1 MAELKVLIV
10 DDENE
15 LVSTLVERMELRGLH
30 AVGVTTGH
38 EAVGLVER
46 ESFDVVVLDVK
57 MPGEDGVEIM
67 KRIKKIRSD
76 LPVILLTGHMSI
88 EASEE
93 GLKAGAIDYVIKP
106 INIDD
111 LIEKM
116 KKAISIYQRRSKTG
130 KR

>member
-1 MAELKVLIV
+1 MTDFKILIV
-10 DDENE
+10 DDEEE
-15 LVSTLVERMELRGLH
+15 LVTTLVERMELRGLQ
-30 AVGVTTGH
+30 AVGVTKGL
-38 EAVGLVER
+38 EAVDLVER

-67 KRIKKIRSD
+67 KRIKKIRPD
-76 LPVILLTGHMSI
+76 LPVILLTGHMSM

-106 INIDD
+106 IHIDD

-116 KKAISIYQRRSKTG
+116 KEAISIYQRRSKTG
-130 KR
+130 RT